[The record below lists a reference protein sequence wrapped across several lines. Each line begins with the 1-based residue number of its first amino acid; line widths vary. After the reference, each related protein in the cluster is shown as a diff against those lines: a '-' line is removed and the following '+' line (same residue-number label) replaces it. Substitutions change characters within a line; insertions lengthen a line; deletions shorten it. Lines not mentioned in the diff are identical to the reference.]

1 MVHIAM
7 GSFPGFTDYQR
18 ACSLTYNFSFTSSTY
33 KMETQELT
41 VTKTTLN
48 VSCYGV
54 EKEHCRKR
62 PWSIETEKT
71 LGGG

>member
-1 MVHIAM
+1 MVHMVM
-7 GSFPGFTDYQR
+7 GNFPGFTDYQR

-54 EKEHCRKR
+54 EKNIAERG
-62 PWSIETEKT
+62 P
-71 LGGG
+71 GQ